1 MDAYEIL
8 VVVLS
13 VLLGIFL
20 TLSIIVVVFVLRLVQ
35 TLRTIVEKGERVV
48 DAAEE
53 IGSTLRKNAG
63 AAVLI
68 KMLMKFVANMNKSGK
83 SKK

>member
-1 MDAYEIL
+1 MDAFEIL

-20 TLSIIVVVFVLRLVQ
+20 TLSIVVVVIVLRLVK

-53 IGSTLRKNAG
+53 IGTTLRKNAG
-63 AAVLI
+63 AAVLL
-68 KMLMKFVANMNKSGK
+68 KMMMKFVANMNRSGK

>member
-1 MDAYEIL
+1 MDAFEIL

-13 VLLGIFL
+13 SLLGIFL
-20 TLSIIVVVFVLRLVQ
+20 ILSIVVVVLLMKLVQ
-35 TLRTIVEKGERVV
+35 TLRQIVAKGEQLV

-53 IGSTLRKNAG
+53 IGQTFKKNAG
-63 AAVLI
+63 AAVLL
-68 KMLMKFVANMNKSGK
+68 KMLLSFVTKASK

>member
-1 MDAYEIL
+1 MDAFEIL

-20 TLSIIVVVFVLRLVQ
+20 TLSIVVVVIVLRLVK

-63 AAVLI
+63 AAVLL

-83 SKK
+83 SK